1 MVKKESVEKFGSS
14 EKSMIF
20 SQFGSCESSQSPVTE
35 RILHASRAQEEGG
48 EMAKKGDFAEHP
60 NFSTD
65 SKKWAFLF
73 PGQGAQ
79 YPGMGKDFYDAFP
92 VARQVFEEADEHLG
106 MQFSRLIFEGPAPE
120 LTLTKNSQV
129 AIYITSVAILKTVQH
144 HFPEII
150 PSVCAGLS
158 LGEYTALTASGRA
171 SFKECLDLVK
181 LRAELMQAAC
191 EEEKGS
197 MQVVLGLDAQVVEDV
212 VKELPAGTRVWV
224 ANLNCPGQ
232 VVIAGTPDGLIIAV
246 EALKLKG
253 AKRALPLDVSGAF
266 HSGLMRSAQ
275 EKLAPR
281 IESTEFVGSDIAF
294 VMNVPGGFVEDLNDV
309 RQYLIQQ
316 VASPVRWEKGVRSM
330 VEQGVDCYLEMG
342 PGKTLAG
349 MNKRI
354 GVAQPTFSIEK
365 ISDLEELTKNLMES
379 YATVEG

>member
-1 MVKKESVEKFGSS
+1 MDKK
-14 EKSMIF
+14 
-20 SQFGSCESSQSPVTE
+20 
-35 RILHASRAQEEGG
+35 R
-48 EMAKKGDFAEHP
+48 
-60 NFSTD
+60 
-65 SKKWAFLF
+65 WAFVF

-79 YPGMGKDFYDAFP
+79 YPGMGKDFFDAFP

-106 MQFSRLIFEGPAPE
+106 VNFSRLIFEGPAPE

-129 AIYITSVAILKTVQH
+129 AIYITSIAILKTVQQ
-144 HFPEII
+144 HFPDII

-181 LRAELMQAAC
+181 MRAALMHAAC

-197 MQVVLGLDAQVVEDV
+197 MQVVLGLDAKVVEDAV
-212 VKELPAGTRVWV
+212 NELPAGTRVWV

-232 VVIAGTPDGLIIAV
+232 VVIAGTPEGLALAV

-266 HSGLMRSAQ
+266 HSGLMLSAQ

-281 IESTEFVGSDIAF
+281 IQSTELCRSEIAL
-294 VMNVPGGFVEDLNDV
+294 VMNVPGGYVEDLDDV
-309 RQYLIQQ
+309 RKFLIQQ

-330 VEQGVDCYLEMG
+330 VEQGVECYLEMG

-365 ISDLEELTKNLMES
+365 IADLEELTKNLVET